1 MATVILGISAY
12 FHDSAAAILIDGKIV
27 AAAQEERFTRIK
39 GDASFP
45 VNAIAYVLEEAGLH
59 KGEPLMVAFYEKPLL
74 RFERLLETY
83 HAFAPSGLP
92 SFLKAMPLWL
102 KGKLFIKKTIRNH
115 FKELGFPKVT
125 LHFTEHHLSHAAS
138 AFFPSPFLIAT
149 ILTLDGV
156 GEWATATVGKG
167 ENNTINILREQH
179 FPHSLG
185 LLYSAFTYYLG
196 FKVNR
201 GEYKVMGLASYGN
214 PESSET
220 QEYITKIESD
230 LVDIRQDGS
239 LLLNMPYFK
248 FATHLTMTN
257 DAKWLNLFSL
267 PRRNAEDDLNQ
278 SHANFAF
285 AVQHVLEELVL
296 KMANSAIA
304 LTGCP
309 NLVIAGGVGLNSVSN
324 GKLLDNPNIENLWIQ
339 PAAGDAGG
347 ALGAAFSVWHIVENK
362 KREVKL
368 PDSMHGA
375 FLGPA
380 FTTSHIIN
388 VAQKIKKVAYKCFE
402 SEDELITKTVNALIE
417 GKIVGWFQ
425 GRMEFGP
432 RALGNR
438 SILADPRNPN
448 MQKRIN
454 EKIKFR
460 ESFRPFAPCVLEED
474 VHEYFDLKI
483 PSPYMLLVRKI
494 KSERCKKEIGESTT
508 LMERLSQTR
517 SDIPAV
523 THVDYSARIQTI
535 SKVTNPKFWR
545 LLNAFK
551 QKTGYGLLINT
562 SFNVKDEPIVCN
574 PHDALRCFQETEM
587 DILIMEDVIF
597 SKSGD

>member
-1 MATVILGISAY
+1 MGTVILGISAY
-12 FHDSAAAILIDGKIV
+12 FHDSAAAVLIDGKIV

-45 VNAIAYVLEEAGLH
+45 MNAIAYVLEEAGIR
-59 KGEPLMVAFYEKPLL
+59 KGDLFTVAFYEKPLL

-83 HAFAPSGLP
+83 HAFIPNGLP
-92 SFLKAMPLWL
+92 SFLKAMPVWL
-102 KGKLFIKKTIRNH
+102 KDKLFIKRTIRNH
-115 FKELGFPKVT
+115 FKELGFSKIR
-125 LHFTEHHLSHAAS
+125 LCFAEHHLSHAAS
-138 AFFPSPFLIAT
+138 AFFPSPFSKAT
-149 ILTLDGV
+149 ILTIDGV
-156 GEWATATVGKG
+156 GEWATATVCKG
-167 ENNTINILREQH
+167 ENNTIKVLREQH

-214 PESSET
+214 PESLET
-220 QEYITKIESD
+220 QGYIAKIKSD
-230 LVDIRQDGS
+230 LVDIRKDGS
-239 LLLNMPYFK
+239 LLLNMPYFR

-257 DAKWLNLFSL
+257 DAKWTNLFSL
-267 PRRNAEDDLNQ
+267 ERRNPEDDLNQ

-285 AVQHVLEELVL
+285 AVQHVLEEIVL
-296 KMANSAIA
+296 KMAKSAIA

-324 GKLLDNPNIENLWIQ
+324 GKLLNDPNIENLWMQ

-347 ALGAAFSVWHIVENK
+347 ALGAALSVWHIAENNERK
-362 KREVKL
+362 VQL
-368 PDSMHGA
+368 PDGMQGA
-375 FLGPA
+375 YLGPD
-380 FTTSHIIN
+380 FTTNHIIN
-388 VAQKIKKVAYKCFE
+388 IAQKVEKIIYSFHE

-474 VHEYFDLKI
+474 VHECFDLKI
-483 PSPYMLLVRKI
+483 PSPYMLLVRKV
-494 KSERCKKEIGESTT
+494 KSERCKDEVSESTT
-508 LMERLSQTR
+508 LMERLSQIR

-535 SKVTNPKFWR
+535 SKATNPKFWR
-545 LLNAFK
+545 LLQAFK

-587 DILIMEDVIF
+587 DFLVMEDVIF
-597 SKSGD
+597 SKSGG